1 MTLKKHNKLSP
12 TLFQE
17 LSVVS
22 YFMYLLLLIL
32 RVGAA
37 ILTLS
42 IYFIYTLPTL
52 VMSPDIEVQSGFAVL
67 CIFQHG
73 LERVLATLQ
82 HCIYTS
88 RTDTVFLPI

>member
-1 MTLKKHNKLSP
+1 MLL
-12 TLFQE
+12 
-17 LSVVS
+17 VI
-22 YFMYLLLLIL
+22 FMYLLLIIL

-37 ILTLS
+37 IPTLS

-52 VMSPDIEVQSGFAVL
+52 VMSPDIEVQSGFTVL